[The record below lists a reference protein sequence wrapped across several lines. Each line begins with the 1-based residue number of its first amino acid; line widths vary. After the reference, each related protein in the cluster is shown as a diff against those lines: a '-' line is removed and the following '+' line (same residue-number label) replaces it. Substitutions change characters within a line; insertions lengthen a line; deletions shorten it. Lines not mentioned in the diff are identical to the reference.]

1 MATLAE
7 IRQELLSFKESNK
20 FIVSYADTYTQGG
33 YYLASVAD
41 KVALNPQG
49 MLDLHGLS
57 STPIFFKDALDK
69 LGIEMQIFKVG
80 TYKSAVEPFTQ
91 NEMSEANRAQV
102 TSYLNDAWSFLRQD
116 LAESRS
122 LTTAEIDSLANSLP
136 LLQSAENLLFANLV
150 DTLLYE
156 PEMKAYLRTLL
167 NIGEDD
173 KIPSATVAEM
183 NSVTTKQ
190 VKKPITPSLSS
201 MPAVILFPVTALW
214 TYRTSI
220 W

>member
-1 MATLAE
+1 
-7 IRQELLSFKESNK
+7 
-20 FIVSYADTYTQGG
+20 
-33 YYLASVAD
+33 
-41 KVALNPQG
+41 
-49 MLDLHGLS
+49 
-57 STPIFFKDALDK
+57 
-69 LGIEMQIFKVG
+69 
-80 TYKSAVEPFTQ
+80 
-91 NEMSEANRAQV
+91 MSEANRAQV

-190 VKKPITPSLSS
+190 VKKTDNTIALLYASGNIISGNGSLDIQDKYMVSE
-201 MPAVILFPVTALW
+201 IEKLK
-214 TYRTSI
+214 RI
-220 W
+220 KK

>member
-1 MATLAE
+1 
-7 IRQELLSFKESNK
+7 
-20 FIVSYADTYTQGG
+20 
-33 YYLASVAD
+33 
-41 KVALNPQG
+41 
-49 MLDLHGLS
+49 
-57 STPIFFKDALDK
+57 
-69 LGIEMQIFKVG
+69 
-80 TYKSAVEPFTQ
+80 
-91 NEMSEANRAQV
+91 MSEANRAQV